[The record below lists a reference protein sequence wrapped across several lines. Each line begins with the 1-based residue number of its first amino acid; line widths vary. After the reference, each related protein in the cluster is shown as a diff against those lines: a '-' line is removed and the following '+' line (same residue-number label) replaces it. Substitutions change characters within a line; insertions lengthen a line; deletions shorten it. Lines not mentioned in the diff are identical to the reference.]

1 MAKKKAVVEEVEEI
15 FVEEVLDDEVLE
27 EPKNDVCQNC
37 DNSGRDCSV
46 CGGYRRFF
54 FPIFAYGSE
63 IIV

>member
-15 FVEEVLDDEVLE
+15 VVVEVLDDEVLE

-46 CGGYRRFF
+46 CGGYRK
-54 FPIFAYGSE
+54 
-63 IIV
+63 